1 MIVLFTSN
9 TSGGIIQ
16 FISQVFN
23 ELVDMGYETKVFLPD
38 DAQVH
43 IENRYLKYI
52 VRYNKIKTINVYS
65 KRIGEIA
72 NCIEKDKP
80 EYVWFFDN
88 AILSSEI
95 GLRLSKKVK
104 KILTMHD
111 AGGVH
116 PSNDESIKVKMHRIF
131 ENKLSCIFESKVDNV
146 LVLSNE
152 SRKKYEKLNPEMK
165 NKIVKINL
173 GAHVPDVNTERV
185 REVSFQEY
193 ILFFGRIDKYKGLE
207 NLFRAFSAYSGK
219 YSLVVAGK
227 GEFTNSEKDLIKS
240 NHRIVIVNRYLDD
253 GEMIWLFKNARALVL
268 PYIEATQSG
277 IIPIAYKYAKPVI
290 VSNVPGLT
298 QFVSEGETGYI
309 SRNIEELTNA
319 FIAIENEDMYLKMKK
334 KCLDYY
340 NRELEWKKNLTILL
354 NELKIVK

>member
-9 TSGGIIQ
+9 TSGGIVQ
-16 FISQVFN
+16 FICQIFN
-23 ELVDMGYETKVFLPD
+23 ELVDMGYKTKVFIPD
-38 DAQVH
+38 DAKVH
-43 IENRYLKYI
+43 IENRYFKYI
-52 VRYNKIKTINVYS
+52 VRYSKIKTINVYS

-72 NCIEKDKP
+72 KCIEKEKP

-88 AILSSEI
+88 AILSSEV
-95 GLRLSKKVK
+95 GLRLDEKIK

-116 PSNDESIKVKMHRIF
+116 PSNDESLRVKTHRIF
-131 ENKLSCIFESKVDNV
+131 ENKLSCIFESKADNI
-146 LVLSNE
+146 LVLSTE
-152 SRKKYEKLNPEMK
+152 SRKKYEQLKPEMK
-165 NKIVKINL
+165 NKIIKINL
-173 GAHVPDVNTERV
+173 GAHVPDASPKIVK
-185 REVSFQEY
+185 EVSFQEY

-219 YSLVVAGK
+219 YNLVVAGK
-227 GEFTNSEKDLIKS
+227 GELTNSEKDLIKRD
-240 NHRIVIVNRYLDD
+240 HRIISINRYIDD

-319 FIAIENEDMYLKMKK
+319 FIATENEDMYLKMKK